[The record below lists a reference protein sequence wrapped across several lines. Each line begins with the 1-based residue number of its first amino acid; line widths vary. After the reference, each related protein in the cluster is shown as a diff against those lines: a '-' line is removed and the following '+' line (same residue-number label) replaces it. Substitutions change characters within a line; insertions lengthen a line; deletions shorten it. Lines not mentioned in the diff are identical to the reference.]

1 METDKQ
7 DQNTM
12 LEEIISHLDEAM
24 RICENLDFSEIPSI
38 EQNEWKTRMKIC
50 KDAIEYIKGSV
61 KRLQKIL

>member
-1 METDKQ
+1 MKINKQ
-7 DQNTM
+7 DQNTI
-12 LEEIISHLDEAM
+12 LVGILSHLDEAM